1 MRQTSPLAVLAEN
14 KRKYNDLISKLEEAI
29 NNSEELDIA
38 SLEILEGELV
48 ALEKIVYK
56 IKVTIK
62 DIANKL
68 FTLRALKKPE
78 IKTKLSDKSSIEFNE
93 VLLYQGK
100 PARAIKSLEIRAKKG
115 DHQAQYLIGKTYLQG
130 VIGGYGDI
138 KMKDTGLGLKWL
150 QVAYKNGII
159 EAGYLIAVYEKSV
172 LNIDRAVLLF
182 ENLAK
187 KNHLKSMRELLLI
200 YKNDPKHKSM
210 EKLLDLKQKLSV
222 IED

>member
-1 MRQTSPLAVLAEN
+1 MRNKSPLAMLEEN
-14 KRKYNDLISKLEEAI
+14 QKKYNNLIGKLEEAI
-29 NNSEELDIA
+29 NNSEELDVA

-68 FTLRALKKPE
+68 FTLRAIRKPE
-78 IKTKLSDKSSIEFNE
+78 IKSQLKDKKSIEFNE

-100 PARAIKSLEIRAKKG
+100 PARAIKALEVRAKKG

-130 VIGGYGDI
+130 VIGHYGDL

-150 QVAYKNGII
+150 QVAYKNGVI

-172 LNIDRAVLLF
+172 LNMDRSVLLF

-187 KNHLKSMRELLLI
+187 KNHLKSMRELVLI
-200 YKNDPKHKSM
+200 YKNDPKHRSM
-210 EKLLDLKQKLSV
+210 EKLLDLKQKLGV
-222 IED
+222 IEG